1 MPMVRTALALL
12 VALLA
17 LGPLAAPAAA
27 DPLAVI
33 DDCQDGVIDDQH
45 SRGDLR
51 DAKREIQGDVSE
63 YYNCAELIDG
73 ALKPTGG
80 GARRGEAGT
89 AGGGPG
95 ATGGGGTA
103 GGGGATGALGG
114 GTTLT
119 PDDPAAY
126 ADADGLRRDASG
138 VPVDAEGR
146 QVDPGSFAP
155 ETARALDQAR
165 RGVDVAAAGVRPPG
179 DAGSSLPAP
188 LVVLLVAGVL
198 SALAALGAGASRL
211 RRSRSALLLRRRTA

>member
-1 MPMVRTALALL
+1 MVRTALALL

-45 SRGDLR
+45 SRADLR

-80 GARRGEAGT
+80 GEPRGGEA
-89 AGGGPG
+89 AGAG
-95 ATGGGGTA
+95 ATGGGGAA
-103 GGGGATGALGG
+103 GGGGVAGAPAG
-114 GTTLT
+114 GTALA

-126 ADADGLRRDASG
+126 ADANGLRRDASG

-165 RGVDVAAAGVRPPG
+165 RGVDVAAAGVRPPD
-179 DAGSSLPAP
+179 DAGTRLPTP
-188 LVVLLVAGVL
+188 LVVLLVAGVV
-198 SALAALGAGASRL
+198 AALGALGPRAARL
-211 RRSRSALLLRRRTA
+211 RRPRSALLPRRRTA